1 MLEYAFMQRALFAGI
16 LIAAIAPFIGTF
28 VVVRRMSLIGDSLS
42 HVALSGVV
50 LAAIAGVSPVIGA
63 LGITLAGAFFI
74 FFLKE
79 KYRSYEEISLA
90 VIMSAGIAL
99 ASVLM
104 GLSTDIRGNFLSYLF
119 GSIATITNFDIIL
132 ILIMAAVILVFIS
145 RNYYKLFHMSF
156 DEEGAK
162 AMGINTEHIGRIFI
176 ILIALTVVISM
187 RIVGILLISSMMVI
201 PVASAMQ
208 ISGSF
213 KGTIITAVGLA
224 ILSMI
229 SGITASFYF
238 DIPSGGAIVLISVI
252 ILISII
258 VFKGRR

>member
-1 MLEYAFMQRALFAGI
+1 M
-16 LIAAIAPFIGTF
+16 
-28 VVVRRMSLIGDSLS
+28 
-42 HVALSGVV
+42 
-50 LAAIAGVSPVIGA
+50 
-63 LGITLAGAFFI
+63 TLADF
-74 FFLKE
+74 
-79 KYRSYEEISLA
+79 
-90 VIMSAGIAL
+90 
-99 ASVLM
+99 
-104 GLSTDIRGNFLSYLF
+104 
-119 GSIATITNFDIIL
+119 
-132 ILIMAAVILVFIS
+132 LIMAAVILVFIS

-162 AMGINTEHIGRIFI
+162 AMGINTEYIGRIFI

-213 KGTIITAVGLA
+213 KGTIMTAVGLA

-252 ILISII
+252 ILIAII